1 MSSWERYLA
10 EHQPQYLE
18 ELSDFLRIPSISAL
32 PDHAADVQR
41 AGEWVAARLRA
52 AGVETVQIMPTGGH
66 PVVYGEWGHAPG
78 QPTLLIYGHFDV
90 QPADPLHLWSHP
102 PFEPVVREG
111 RIYARGATDDKGN
124 MLVPIIA
131 VEALLKTEGALP
143 VNVKF
148 FFEGQE
154 EIGSPHIPGFLAAN
168 RERFA
173 CDWVVSADGTQW
185 SEEQPSLLLGLR
197 GLCAIQIDVRGAKS
211 DLHSGLHGGVIQNP
225 IHALVRILDSMRSPD
240 GKIIV
245 EDFFDAVRPLSEAER
260 AQIAALPYN
269 EAAYKAQL
277 GLDGL
282 ELFGEPGY
290 TARER
295 SWMRPTLEIN
305 GIWGGF
311 QGEGSKTVLP
321 NEAHA
326 KITCRLVPDQEPAQ
340 IVALITAHVAKHTP
354 PGVKVTVRP
363 LAGNSSPYVM
373 PADHPGNQIAHI
385 VLEEIY
391 GRTPYY
397 TWMGGSIPVCP
408 LFLKELGAYTVNFAF
423 GLEDENLHAPDEF
436 FRLASFERAQ
446 KGYCRLLQRLRQE
459 AG

>member
-1 MSSWERYLA
+1 M
-10 EHQPQYLE
+10 
-18 ELSDFLRIPSISAL
+18 
-32 PDHAADVQR
+32 
-41 AGEWVAARLRA
+41 
-52 AGVETVQIMPTGGH
+52 
-66 PVVYGEWGHAPG
+66 
-78 QPTLLIYGHFDV
+78 
-90 QPADPLHLWSHP
+90 
-102 PFEPVVREG
+102 VREG

-143 VNVKF
+143 INVKF

-245 EDFFDAVRPLSEAER
+245 EDFYDAVRPLSEAER

-269 EAAYKAQL
+269 EAAYKAKL

-354 PGVKVTVRP
+354 PGVKVTIRP

-397 TWMGGSIPVCP
+397 TGMGGSIPVCP